1 MNPKKSL
8 ELEIIRWAR
17 VISLI
22 GLAGLLV
29 LAGITV
35 GEVFLRWLFKFPIP
49 GVYDL
54 SQLVVIIVIASC
66 LPLVCAERN
75 HITVRLLGTMLGKR
89 INDLLEAF
97 GALITMIIF
106 GLLVWQLWVYA
117 NELAASN
124 QTTWLVLLP
133 ISPWWRVAA
142 ILIALCIPIQMVNF
156 YFSLRS
162 VVISGNDHR
171 TEAVLNPQ
179 GIKKESH

>member
-1 MNPKKSL
+1 M
-8 ELEIIRWAR
+8 EIIRGAR

-22 GLAGLLV
+22 GLVGLLV

-35 GEVFLRWLFKFPIP
+35 GEVLLRWLFKYPIP

-75 HITVRLLGTMLGKR
+75 HITVRLLGTILGKR
-89 INDLLEAF
+89 ANELLEAF

-106 GLLVWQLWVYA
+106 GLMAWQLWIYA

-124 QTTWLVLLP
+124 QTTWLILLP
-133 ISPWWRVAA
+133 VSPWWRVAT
-142 ILIALCIPIQMVNF
+142 ILIALCFPIQMVTF
-156 YFSLRS
+156 YLSLKAVFRS
-162 VVISGNDHR
+162 RNDQA
-171 TEAVLNPQ
+171 TESDLKSQ
-179 GIKKESH
+179 DIKKDGH